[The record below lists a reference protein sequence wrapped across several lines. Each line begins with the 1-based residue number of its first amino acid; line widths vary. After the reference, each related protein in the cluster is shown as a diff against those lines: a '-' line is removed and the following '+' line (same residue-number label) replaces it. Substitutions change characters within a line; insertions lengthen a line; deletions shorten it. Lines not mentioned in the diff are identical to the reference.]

1 MPRFIRSIWSKQ
13 ARKASNSN
21 AASNDT
27 PEILENME
35 RLKEADFVRDFQKRL
50 GNDNPV
56 TANNDAEPGTT
67 NIFTPTG
74 EKSPD

>member
-1 MPRFIRSIWSKQ
+1 MPRFLRSMWSKP
-13 ARKASNSN
+13 AKTSSGAAVSSNP
-21 AASNDT
+21 
-27 PEILENME
+27 PEILEQME

-50 GNDNPV
+50 GADNPV
-56 TANNDAEPGTT
+56 TANVDGEPGTE